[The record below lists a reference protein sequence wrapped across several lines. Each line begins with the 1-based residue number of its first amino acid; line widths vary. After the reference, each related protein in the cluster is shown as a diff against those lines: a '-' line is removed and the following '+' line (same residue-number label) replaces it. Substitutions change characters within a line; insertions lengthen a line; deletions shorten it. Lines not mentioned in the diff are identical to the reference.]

1 MEDKLS
7 ELEIKMAVYKEKLNI
22 DQTKIQDK
30 EDLVKSLT
38 LSVDLLKTIN
48 EQNNNKISSLKT
60 QIDQLMSQENTSDEL
75 KKVSNELRL
84 ANERIRDKNDV
95 IEKLKDL
102 KAQTTVLDNKENWRL
117 ETCISQ
123 IKNLEVNNE
132 EMTEKIADLTT
143 KTDEKDI
150 ELSKKM
156 EHIEWLE
163 AKVECLEQEILK
175 KDFELEKNKLQV
187 KNNTE
192 LVSEVKE
199 KNIELEECRKNIFD
213 LKSKVKSLEQEL
225 NSVSEICMLRALIC

>member
-1 MEDKLS
+1 MKDNQIKNVEDKLS

-48 EQNNNKISSLKT
+48 EQNNNKIS
-60 QIDQLMSQENTSDEL
+60 
-75 KKVSNELRL
+75 
-84 ANERIRDKNDV
+84 
-95 IEKLKDL
+95 
-102 KAQTTVLDNKENWRL
+102 
-117 ETCISQ
+117 Q

-143 KTDEKDI
+143 KTDEKDM

-163 AKVECLEQEILK
+163 AKVDCLEQEILK
-175 KDFELEKNKLQV
+175 KDSELEKNKLQV